1 MRHILLVGL
10 VATTLSFSSSPAQA
24 ADGPAVTATIT
35 VGSQPWGVAF
45 SPDGTKAYV
54 GNSGSDT
61 ISIIDVAA
69 RTAATVSGGVLNS
82 SGAAGVAVTPNGSK
96 AIFTAFKVQES
107 IGMTISDLAVSNL
120 SASCVNPL
128 PITMASDG
136 LTAYVGCGDGRIQA
150 VNTATL
156 ASSNVR
162 TEMGQIEDIAYVP
175 KGVKASDDI
184 AYILN
189 VVTGSQGGFLKLSN
203 GAGTSTNL
211 VGYGRGLAVDATGTL
226 AYVTHDVAIADP
238 GRGGRLSVF
247 DIASQPKAA
256 EYFIDIEGAVRGVAL
271 SADGERAY
279 VAVNDRAEVI
289 VIDLSA
295 RAVTKSISVGVGP
308 LRIAV
313 SPVGQTA
320 LVTNNVAGTVSL
332 LDLTESARTPVF
344 DAPVSTASG
353 YTVNITNYD
362 ANYTWT
368 PTVNTGSITA
378 GAPTDATLPL
388 TITGL
393 AAGATAT
400 TTMNT
405 ARTGYSSGS
414 ATVSGTAQTGTALT
428 PVFAAPVA
436 TASGFT
442 VNVTNYDAAYTWTPS
457 VGVGAVTAGAPAGPV
472 LPLTVTGLNA
482 GQSTTVTMGTARVG
496 YVDGAATVRGTA
508 APAPRPPA
516 PGPTAQPSPGT
527 SPQPAPTAPLAPI
540 ERRPSAPMDI
550 EVAVGDG
557 RAVLTWLPPAS
568 AGSGSQMSYIV
579 EANPGGEVCIT
590 TQTSCTVEG
599 LVNGMTYT
607 FAVRASNDVGFGPW
621 SAATAAVTPAVK
633 APPKILLRGT
643 QKQVRGQ
650 PGVLLRGVSTGL
662 PAGTEVQPWLRFDG
676 KKKFIRGSA
685 RIRVDKSGSFQWQ
698 RRVTKGVKVVVRTR
712 DGNLR
717 SNTISLKP

>member
-1 MRHILLVGL
+1 VRHILLIGL
-10 VATTLSFSSSPAQA
+10 IATTLSFSSSPAQA
-24 ADGPAVTATIT
+24 ADGPSVAAAIT
-35 VGSQPWGVAF
+35 VGTAPWGVAF
-45 SPDGTKAYV
+45 SPDGALAYV
-54 GNSGSDT
+54 GNSGSNT
-61 ISIIDVAA
+61 LSVIDVAA
-69 RTAATVSGGVLNS
+69 RTTTTVSGGVLNAS
-82 SGAAGVAVTPNGSK
+82 APAGVAVKPDGSK
-96 AIFTAFKVQES
+96 VLFTAYAVQGTL
-107 IGMTISDLAVSNL
+107 GMSASDLSL
-120 SASCVNPL
+120 SEVNVGCVNPL

-136 LTAYVGCGDGRIQA
+136 LTAYVGCGSGSIQA
-150 VNTATL
+150 VDTATL
-156 ASSNVR
+156 AASNVR
-162 TEMGQIEDIAYVP
+162 AETGQIDDIAYVP
-175 KGVKASDDI
+175 KGSKSSDDI
-184 AYILN
+184 AYLLN
-189 VVTGSQGGFLKLSN
+189 VVSGSPAGYFRLSN
-203 GAGTSTNL
+203 GVGSTATL
-211 VGYGRGLAVDATGTL
+211 PGFGLSLAVDTTGTR
-226 AYVTHDVAIADP
+226 AYVGDSTGV
-238 GRGGRLSVF
+238 LSVF
-247 DIASQPKAA
+247 EISNPTVPLHTISVGGQL
-256 EYFIDIEGAVRGVAL
+256 RGIAL
-271 SADGERAY
+271 SADGALAY
-279 VAVNDRAEVI
+279 VTDKAGNRVKV
-289 VIDLSA
+289 VDLATRS
-295 RAVTKSISVGVGP
+295 VTHTVDVGIGP
-308 LRIAV
+308 QRIAI
-313 SPVGQTA
+313 SPDGRTA
-320 LVTNNVAGTVSL
+320 LVTNNGSTTVSL
-332 LDLTESARTPVF
+332 LTLMPEPALTPVF
-344 DAPVSTASG
+344 DAPVSTESG
-353 YTVNITNYD
+353 YTVNVTNYD
-362 ANYTWT
+362 AHYTWT

-378 GAPTDATLPL
+378 GTPTDATVPL

-400 TTMNT
+400 ATMNT

-436 TASGFT
+436 TPSGFT

-482 GQSTTVTMGTARVG
+482 GQSATVTMGTARVG

-633 APPKILLRGT
+633 APPRILLRGT
-643 QKQVRGQ
+643 KKQVRGK
-650 PGVLLRGVSTGL
+650 PGVLLHGVSTGL

-685 RIRVDKSGSFQWQ
+685 RIRVDESGSFQWQ

-712 DGNLR
+712 DGNVR